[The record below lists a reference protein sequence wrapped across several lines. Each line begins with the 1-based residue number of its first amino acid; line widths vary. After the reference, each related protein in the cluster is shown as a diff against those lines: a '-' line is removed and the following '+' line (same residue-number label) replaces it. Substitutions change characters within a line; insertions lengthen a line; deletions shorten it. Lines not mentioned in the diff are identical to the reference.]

1 MLLSLGLDW
10 PSPLQ
15 GLNNLKIPP
24 AYYLWCCKSCIHK
37 DSNSQSGHCP
47 DRLEA
52 RSEAYSALS
61 LKPKQ
66 DYLSSLTDPW
76 ASGISIRAYLGQ
88 YYCSRSE
95 IRVGGQ
101 SVTTD

>member
-10 PSPLQ
+10 PSPLR
-15 GLNNLKIPP
+15 GSTISRFLPRIIYGAASLALTK
-24 AYYLWCCKSCIHK
+24 AVT
-37 DSNSQSGHCP
+37 QSGHCP